1 MSSRPQRPT
10 LQVALLD
17 VTKIN
22 DAHETD
28 GRALTSGTGT
38 LPFGFRG
45 SKSWAESSHGG
56 PSGTQGGAGPP
67 PPLGVRAGLP
77 PPPRSPPDPLPRL
90 PCAGLAA
97 HRGSPSCSRGQVGTR
112 GWGGGDSGSSLQF
125 QPLSSS
131 FSVPPP
137 CLLVLCIPFSS
148 PAPSRCWQ
156 HSVTLWAEKKSLEK

>member
-112 GWGGGDSGSSLQF
+112 GWGGGTAGHPCSFNLFLPPFLSLRLACLSFASLSLLPHPAGVGST
-125 QPLSSS
+125 PLPYGRRRK
-131 FSVPPP
+131 V
-137 CLLVLCIPFSS
+137 
-148 PAPSRCWQ
+148 
-156 HSVTLWAEKKSLEK
+156 